1 MGSPPLP
8 SPTPSLVTQRIPFI
22 LPLLASGAAIDIV
35 AQPGERG
42 IASGLPATRLPEPV
56 LHRPPL
62 NQLQLLQPPQP
73 LRPSGIQS
81 GPLWTLSPSHPSMRR
96 GRRKRIPLHP
106 TSNLGTHLGG
116 GRTTLTGVWKK
127 PTESWT
133 NKGGLE
139 NVTSVIFPVNRT
151 STFALGTIF
160 HSLTINKKS
169 TLKLRSGLPSLCL
182 PKCSHRSLDISLW

>member
-1 MGSPPLP
+1 MSPLPVRMILKKEVVLNSVVEFLGCWAVGERQPFLSTLRMGSPPLP
-8 SPTPSLVTQRIPFI
+8 SPPPSLVTQRIPFI

-42 IASGLPATRLPEPV
+42 IASGLPEPV

-73 LRPSGIQS
+73 LRPSGIQG
-81 GPLWTLSPSHPSMRR
+81 GPTWTPSPSHPPTRR

-116 GRTTLTGVWKK
+116 RRTTLTGV
-127 PTESWT
+127 
-133 NKGGLE
+133 
-139 NVTSVIFPVNRT
+139 
-151 STFALGTIF
+151 
-160 HSLTINKKS
+160 
-169 TLKLRSGLPSLCL
+169 
-182 PKCSHRSLDISLW
+182 

>member
-1 MGSPPLP
+1 MSPLPVRMILKKEVVLNSVVEFLGCWAVGERQPFLSTLRMGSPPLP
-8 SPTPSLVTQRIPFI
+8 SPTPSLGTQRIPFI

-35 AQPGERG
+35 AQPGERR

-116 GRTTLTGVWKK
+116 GRMTLTGV
-127 PTESWT
+127 
-133 NKGGLE
+133 
-139 NVTSVIFPVNRT
+139 
-151 STFALGTIF
+151 
-160 HSLTINKKS
+160 
-169 TLKLRSGLPSLCL
+169 
-182 PKCSHRSLDISLW
+182 

>member
-1 MGSPPLP
+1 MSPLPVRMILKKEVVLNSVVEFLGCWAVGERQPFLSTLRMGSPPLP

-42 IASGLPATRLPEPV
+42 IASGLPEPV

-62 NQLQLLQPPQP
+62 NQLQPPQP

-81 GPLWTLSPSHPSMRR
+81 GPLWTLSPSHPSTRR

-116 GRTTLTGVWKK
+116 GRTTLTGV
-127 PTESWT
+127 
-133 NKGGLE
+133 
-139 NVTSVIFPVNRT
+139 
-151 STFALGTIF
+151 
-160 HSLTINKKS
+160 
-169 TLKLRSGLPSLCL
+169 
-182 PKCSHRSLDISLW
+182 

>member
-1 MGSPPLP
+1 MSPLPVRMILKKEVVLNSVAEFLGCWAVGGKATLSLRMGSPPLP

-42 IASGLPATRLPEPV
+42 IATRLPEPV

-81 GPLWTLSPSHPSMRR
+81 GPLWTLSPSHPSTRR

-116 GRTTLTGVWKK
+116 GRTTLTGV
-127 PTESWT
+127 
-133 NKGGLE
+133 
-139 NVTSVIFPVNRT
+139 
-151 STFALGTIF
+151 
-160 HSLTINKKS
+160 
-169 TLKLRSGLPSLCL
+169 
-182 PKCSHRSLDISLW
+182 